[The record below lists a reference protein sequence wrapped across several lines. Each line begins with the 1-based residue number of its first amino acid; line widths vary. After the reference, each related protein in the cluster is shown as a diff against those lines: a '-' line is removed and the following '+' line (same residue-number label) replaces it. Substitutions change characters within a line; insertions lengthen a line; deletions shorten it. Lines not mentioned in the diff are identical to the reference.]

1 VTKLPTGTV
10 SFLYTD
16 IEGSTRLWEQHPQ
29 AMHAALAL
37 HDRLLRQAIEAWGGH
52 IFQTVGDAFYAA
64 FTTAPAALAA
74 AAAAQQA
81 LHTAAWG
88 PVEPLR
94 VRMALHTGPAEVR
107 SDDYFG
113 PTINRVAALLVAGHG
128 GQVLVSAATR
138 ELLRDLLPPD
148 FSLRD
153 LGQRRLKDLT
163 QPEQIYQLAAPGLDS
178 NFGPLKTLDTYP
190 NNLPLQSTSFL
201 GRESEL
207 TDLLAL
213 LRRPDVRLLTLGGPG
228 GSGKTRLSLQ
238 VAAALL
244 DDYADG
250 VYFVPLAEIS
260 DPKLVMAP
268 VAQTLNLAE
277 MVGQPYGEA
286 VKAYGRERSMLLVLD
301 NFEQVVE
308 AAVQLGELLTAAPR
322 LKLLVTSREVLHLY
336 GEQEYAVPPL
346 ALPDLK
352 QLPPLDELEQYA
364 AVALFVARVQ
374 TIRHDFRLT
383 PENARAV
390 AEICSQLDG
399 LPLAIELATARSK
412 LFSPQMMLDQLSNH
426 LKVLTSPMRD
436 LTPRQQSLRGAID
449 WSYNLL
455 SEGERLLFARLAVFV
470 GGCTPAAG
478 EEVCSGEGLSD
489 LPESVF
495 ESLVSLVDKSL
506 LRQATNGAS
515 EPRFVM
521 LDTIRDYA
529 AERLNLGGEAEA
541 VRRRHAMYYVAFA
554 EQVED
559 KLVLLHDA
567 SWLGRVEQEY
577 DNLRTAMQWCSLH
590 EPGAG
595 LRLAVGIR
603 EFWYVRGYLSEGR
616 GWLERLVQ
624 AVGDDLPLQRA
635 KALVT
640 SGILATYEGDY
651 VAASRLLAEGEAVS
665 ESCGYHEGVAS
676 ALRNRGYIA
685 YREKDYA
692 RARALYEQGMALS
705 RRTNDPLHM
714 AAFANSLGMVAYR
727 EGDYD
732 AAQALYE
739 QGLAG
744 YRELGS
750 RRDEFNLLH
759 NLAHLAR
766 HRGNYQAAAQ
776 FYRQAINVNAEL
788 GEKVEVA
795 DALEGLAATL
805 CDLGEARQAVLIFA
819 ASSSLRELVGVPI
832 SILNREDRA
841 QQLAAARASLTEQD
855 YDVAWQQGRRLS
867 LAQAIAL
874 ALNSALATTKR
885 W

>member
-1 VTKLPTGTV
+1 MNGEQRTLT
-10 SFLYTD
+10 FLFTA
-16 IEGSTRLWEQHPQ
+16 IEGAARLWDGQAQ
-29 AMHAALAL
+29 AMTGVLARHHAIL
-37 HDRLLRQAIEAWGGH
+37 QQVISTGGGH
-52 IFQTVGDAFYAA
+52 VFQVVGDEFCVAFEQI
-64 FTTAPAALAA
+64 TPALRTVV
-74 AAAAQQA
+74 AAQHA
-81 LHTAAWG
+81 LLAEDWAAIG
-88 PVEPLR
+88 GLR
-94 VRMALHTGPAEVR
+94 VKMALHSGLAE
-107 SDDYFG
+107 
-113 PTINRVAALLVAGHG
+113 LHG
-128 GQVLVSAATR
+128 GDYHAPPTLNRLARTLAVTHGSQILVTAAVR
-138 ELLRDLLPPD
+138 EGVHGYLPEGHV
-148 FSLRD
+148 LRD
-153 LGQRRLKDLT
+153 LGERKLRDLP
-163 QPEQIYQLAAPGLDS
+163 PEHLYQLVAPGLPDS
-178 NFGPLKTLDTYP
+178 FPPLPTLDARP
-190 NNLPLQSTSFL
+190 HNLPAQLTTL
-201 GRESEL
+201 IGREAE
-207 TDLLAL
+207 TAT
-213 LRRPDVRLLTLGGPG
+213 LRASLRQTQTRLLTLTGPG
-228 GSGKTRLSLQ
+228 GAGKTRLSLA
-238 VAAALL
+238 VAATLL
-244 DDYADG
+244 DEFDDG
-250 VYFVPLAEIS
+250 VYFVPLAPVS
-260 DPKLVMAP
+260 DVGLVASTI
-268 VAQTLNLAE
+268 ASTLGVKETA
-277 MVGQPYGEA
+277 GQSATNALQSYLQG
-286 VKAYGRERSMLLVLD
+286 KQMLLVLD

-308 AAVQLGELLTAAPR
+308 AAPILNGLLTTSPR

-855 YDVAWQQGRRLS
+855 YDVAWQHGRRLS